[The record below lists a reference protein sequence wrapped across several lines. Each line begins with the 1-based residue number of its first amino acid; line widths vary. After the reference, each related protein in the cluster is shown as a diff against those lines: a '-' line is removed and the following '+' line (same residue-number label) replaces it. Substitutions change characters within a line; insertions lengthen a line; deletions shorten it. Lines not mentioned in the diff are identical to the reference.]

1 MKRMKPHMVKDG
13 AAPAVTPESVRALQR
28 RVKAFAATGITS
40 NSPVT
45 YHR

>member
-1 MKRMKPHMVKDG
+1 MNPAKPQAKD
-13 AAPAVTPESVRALQR
+13 ASVPAVTPESVRTLQR
-28 RVKAFAATGITS
+28 RVKAFAATGTIN

>member
-1 MKRMKPHMVKDG
+1 MSQSKPQVAKK
-13 AAPAVTPESVRALQR
+13 ASLPAVTPESVRALQR
-28 RVKAFAATGITS
+28 RVKAFAATGTTN